1 MDPTVVE
8 RRFRI
13 DDLAEELDAFLARVP
28 GARWHAEER
37 CFRGSDPA
45 PALRLPLLAP
55 EPLPHSLLADH
66 LERADLAPGPHV
78 LLLLRAGSSAL
89 GWWDGLELL
98 RHKAF
103 QRYVVRGTGKAQPTH
118 LKTRGKSRYG
128 SRLRLQNWERQLT
141 ETSERLGE
149 WWREFGAPWRVFV
162 AMPVRLRAEF
172 AAAEP
177 PPPFAF
183 DDPDVVPVPLH
194 VHQPDHAEL
203 LRVHAL
209 LGAGSVAL
217 HQAAD

>member
-1 MDPTVVE
+1 MEPAVVE

-13 DDLAEELDAFLARVP
+13 EDLAEELDAFHARVP
-28 GARWHAEER
+28 DARWDAEAR
-37 CFRGSDPA
+37 CFRGSEPA
-45 PALRLPLLAP
+45 TALHLPLLAP
-55 EPLPHSLLADH
+55 EPAPRSLLADH
-66 LERADLAPGPHV
+66 LVHGSLLPGPHV
-78 LLLLRAGSSAL
+78 LLLLRAGSSAV

-141 ETSERLGE
+141 ETSERLCE
-149 WWREFGAPWRVFV
+149 WWREFGAPSRVFV

-177 PPPFAF
+177 PPPFGF
-183 DDPDVVPVPLH
+183 DDPEVVPVPFH

-209 LGAGSVAL
+209 LGAGAVL
-217 HQAAD
+217 QRERAD

>member
-1 MDPTVVE
+1 MDPGVVE
-8 RRFRI
+8 RCFRI
-13 DDLAEELDAFLARVP
+13 DDLAEELDAFLAREP
-28 GARWHAEER
+28 GARWDAAAR
-37 CFRGSDPA
+37 CFRGRDPQT
-45 PALRLPLLAP
+45 ALRLPMLAP
-55 EPLPHSLLADH
+55 EPLPGSTLADH
-66 LERADLAPGPHV
+66 LARGELVPGPHA

-89 GWWDGLELL
+89 GWWEGLELL
-98 RHKAF
+98 RHKAI

-128 SRLRLQNWERQLT
+128 SRLRLQNWERQLS
-141 ETSERLGE
+141 ETSERLGG

-172 AAAEP
+172 AAADP

-183 DDPDVVPVPLH
+183 DQPWVVPVPFH

-209 LGAGSVAL
+209 LGGGLVAWRE
-217 HQAAD
+217 AAD

>member
-1 MDPTVVE
+1 MDPKVVE

-13 DDLAEELDAFLARVP
+13 DDLEGELDAFLALAP
-28 GARWHAEER
+28 DARWHAHDR

-45 PALRLPLLAP
+45 VVLRLPLLAP
-55 EPLPHSLLADH
+55 EPAPQTALAEH
-66 LERADLAPGPHV
+66 LAHGELAPGPHA

-89 GWWDGLELL
+89 GWWDGLALV

-128 SRLRLQNWERQLT
+128 SRLRLQNWERQLG

-149 WWREFGAPWRVFV
+149 WWREFGAPQRVHV

-172 AAAEP
+172 MAAEP
-177 PPPFAF
+177 PPPFSF
-183 DDPDVVPVPLH
+183 DDPEVVSVPFH

-209 LGAGSVAL
+209 LGAGTVTL
-217 HQAAD
+217 REPAD